1 MSLEIPAELLSPT
14 VEELEEKTA
23 QDLATKWK
31 LRKRPGK
38 KERIALKREK
48 DVAKLEAIAEE
59 INKPKQPSINNLSS
73 LFVQNVPKKFSL
85 SDVNINNNI
94 NHNTKILRPTLRVSL
109 GELPPKPIITVT
121 APPPARKRGRP
132 PKVKPV

>member
-1 MSLEIPAELLSPT
+1 MTIEIPADLLLPT
-14 VEELEEKTA
+14 LEELEEKTA
-23 QDLATKWK
+23 KDLATKWK

-48 DVAKLEAIAEE
+48 DATKMKAIAEE
-59 INKPKQPSINNLSS
+59 INKPKQTSVNNLGS

-85 SDVNINNNI
+85 SDVNINNT
-94 NHNTKILRPTLRVSL
+94 TKILRPTLRVSL
-109 GELPPKPIITVT
+109 GELPPKPIVT
-121 APPPARKRGRP
+121 APPPVRKRGRP